1 MADLL
6 FKISAVIHILI
17 VIFNYVP
24 KKKTR
29 TLDYYSFNALLIG
42 SSITLILD
50 LLSVFLGIYYKEHII
65 SPIISKIYLCTLII
79 WMIMF
84 VQYVKLVT
92 SPDNID
98 KIYLKDKENSKVYYK
113 MIAKSAIAAVI
124 AIIGIALIPLVLTT
138 DGESLF
144 MSGKCMLFFN
154 ICYIL
159 CIVTWLVSIIK
170 NKSNLTASKL
180 APLIASTFFATISL
194 IVQFARPEHPVMS
207 FAMSLITM
215 ITYHGIH
222 NPDLAAIEAL
232 DEATQRANAANRA
245 KSDFLSSM
253 SHEIRTPLNAIV
265 GFSQALGKKELSGQ
279 AKEEVKEILD
289 ASNSLLETINGI
301 LDISKLEANKIELI
315 KQDYSTEAFI
325 NEIKTLAH
333 NRLGKKT
340 LDLRYE
346 IDDNLPKVLYGDQ
359 QRLKQ
364 IIMNIISNGIKYT
377 NEGHVT
383 TKIEALTNKEKCQL
397 KITVED
403 TGIGMSKEELE
414 MIFVKFQRFDLDK
427 YTGIAGTGLGMAI
440 TKQLIELMNGEINI
454 ESEPGKG
461 TTFTIKLEQELSTK
475 TLEEVLDEYAAH
487 TINPFD
493 ASGNRVLVV
502 DDNNINLKVAER
514 FLEQYQLDLDFCTS
528 GRECIDKI
536 LKNEIYDLIL
546 LDIMMPRMKGTEV
559 IKELKQIPG
568 FEIPVVALTA
578 DILSDLGR
586 KYTDLGFDDCISKP
600 IVEEDLYN
608 VLKKFLKEKTEEEKA
623 IIEAHKA
630 EIKEELPRTNNDI
643 EFNNLPDVNYLSEI
657 MEVSQND
664 IFPQQNSPINQEEN
678 INKEQE

>member
-17 VIFNYVP
+17 VIVNYVP
-24 KKKTR
+24 KKKTQ
-29 TLDYYSFNALLIG
+29 TLDYYSFNGLLIG
-42 SSITLILD
+42 SSVTLILD
-50 LLSVFLGIYYKEHII
+50 LLSVFFGIYYKEHII
-65 SPIISKIYLCTLII
+65 SPIISKVYLCSLII

-84 VQYVKLVT
+84 VQYIKLIT

-98 KIYLKDKENSKVYYK
+98 KIYLKDKEHSKVFYK
-113 MIAKSAIAAVI
+113 MIAKSLISAAI
-124 AIIGIALIPLVLTT
+124 AIIGISLIPLTLTT
-138 DGESLF
+138 DGASLF
-144 MSGKCMLFFN
+144 MSGKCMIFFN
-154 ICYIL
+154 ICYIV
-159 CIVTWLVSIIK
+159 CIVTWVANMIK
-170 NKSNLTASKL
+170 NRKKLTRATA
-180 APLIASTFFATISL
+180 APMIASTFFATISL

-222 NPDLAAIEAL
+222 NPDIAAIEAL

-265 GFSQALGKKELSGQ
+265 GFSQALGKKDISGP
-279 AKEEVKEILD
+279 ARDEVKEILD

-301 LDISKLEANKIELI
+301 LDISKLEANKIELV
-315 KQDYSTEAFI
+315 KTDYSTEAFI
-325 NEIKTLAH
+325 EEIKTIAN

-340 LDLRYE
+340 LELRYE
-346 IDDNLPKVLYGDQ
+346 IDENLPKVLYGDQ

-364 IIMNIISNGIKYT
+364 ITMNVISNAIKYT
-377 NEGHVT
+377 NEGYVS

-403 TGIGMSKEELE
+403 TGVGMTPEEKE

-440 TKQLIELMNGEINI
+440 TKQLVELMNGKILVS
-454 ESEPGKG
+454 SELGKG
-461 TTFTIKLEQELSTK
+461 SVFTVTLDQELSSK
-475 TLEEVLDEYAAH
+475 SIDEVIDESAKHA
-487 TINPFD
+487 ISPFD

-514 FLEQYQLDLDFCTS
+514 FLEQYRLDLDFCTS

-536 LKNEIYDLIL
+536 LKNEKYDLIL

-559 IKELKQIPG
+559 IAELKAIPG
-568 FEIPVVALTA
+568 FDIPVVALTA
-578 DILSDLGR
+578 DVISGLSD
-586 KYTDLGFDDCISKP
+586 KYTEQGFDDCMSKP

-608 VLKKFLKEKTEEEKA
+608 VLKKYLKEKTPEEISVLETHKNEV
-623 IIEAHKA
+623 EA
-630 EIKEELPRTNNDI
+630 ELPKVSNDI
-643 EFNNLPDVNYLSEI
+643 AFNELPDVNYLSEI
-657 MEVSQND
+657 MQTTPKE
-664 IFPQQNSPINQEEN
+664 IFTEQN